1 MTVPGRIVALDVGDE
16 RIGVAASD
24 PLGITAQP
32 RSVIVRRTPEQ
43 DADAICSELVA
54 LGASALVVG
63 LPLTNS
69 GAIGHQAEK
78 VLAFVDLLRSKLD
91 IEIVM
96 QDERF
101 TTAVV
106 ARALSNAGTRRTR
119 RKAIIDALA
128 AQQILETYLARR
140 SAAPPPGE
148 S

>member
-1 MTVPGRIVALDVGDE
+1 MTVSGRIVALDVGDE

-43 DADAICSELVA
+43 DADAIRSELVA

-106 ARALSNAGTRRTR
+106 ARALSNAGTRRAR

-140 SAAPPPGE
+140 SAASPPGE